1 VLRETHKEKEDQNF
15 SCQSQDHP
23 QPSSAHTETPSD
35 DIIPVG
41 VYHPPRNR
49 GENLKSGFVALAG
62 KPNVGKST
70 LINAMMKRKVV
81 IVSDKPQTTRNRI
94 NCILTGKDFQIVFTD
109 TPGIHKPLHRLGEYM
124 VKIAVRAMQGVDLIL
139 FVVDATEGFGKPE
152 TYVARYIEEAKI
164 STILVVN
171 KIDLLRDKK
180 EVCRKI
186 EVMAK
191 THTSQIVDSVYVSA
205 VTGENLELLLQK
217 VLEKL
222 PEGPQ
227 FYPEDMV
234 TDRPL
239 EFMIA
244 ELIREKIFNL
254 TSQEVPHSTGVGV
267 DALEERQNG
276 VVYILAT
283 IYVERDSQ
291 KGIIIGKG
299 GRMIKE
305 IGVMA
310 RKEIEFLLGK
320 KVFLELRV
328 KTKEK
333 WRNRDGII
341 LTTLGLRSDLD

>member
-1 VLRETHKEKEDQNF
+1 M
-15 SCQSQDHP
+15 
-23 QPSSAHTETPSD
+23 
-35 DIIPVG
+35 
-41 VYHPPRNR
+41 
-49 GENLKSGFVALAG
+49 KSGFVAVAG

-70 LINAMMKRKVV
+70 LINALMKRKVV

-109 TPGIHKPLHRLGEYM
+109 TPGIHKPLHKLGEYM

-139 FVVDATEGFGKPE
+139 FVVDASEGFGKPE
-152 TYVARYIEEAKI
+152 TYVARYIEEAKVD
-164 STILVVN
+164 TILVIN
-171 KIDLLRDKK
+171 KIDLVKDR
-180 EVCRKI
+180 EVCQRI
-186 EVMAK
+186 ENMAK
-191 THTSQIVDSVYVSA
+191 TYTTQIVDA
-205 VTGENLELLLQK
+205 VCCSSITGENLDVLLQK
-217 VLEKL
+217 ILDRL

-227 FYPEDMV
+227 YYPEDMV

-254 TSQEVPHSTGVGV
+254 TSQEVPHSTGVSV
-267 DALEERQNG
+267 DALEERENG

-305 IGVMA
+305 IGTLS
-310 RKEIEFLLGK
+310 RKDIEFLLGRR
-320 KVFLELRV
+320 VFLELRV

-341 LTTLGLRSDLD
+341 LSTFGLRSDLD

>member
-1 VLRETHKEKEDQNF
+1 M
-15 SCQSQDHP
+15 
-23 QPSSAHTETPSD
+23 
-35 DIIPVG
+35 
-41 VYHPPRNR
+41 
-49 GENLKSGFVALAG
+49 KSGFVVLAG

-70 LINAMMKRKVV
+70 LINKMMKRKVV
-81 IVSDKPQTTRNRI
+81 IVSNKPQTTRNRI

-124 VKIAVRAMQGVDLIL
+124 VKIAIRALQGADLIL
-139 FVVDATEGFGKPE
+139 FVVDATGGFGKPE

-171 KIDLLRDKK
+171 KIDLLKNKK
-180 EVCRKI
+180 EACQKI
-186 EVMAK
+186 EAMAK
-191 THTSQIVDSVYVSA
+191 IHTSQIVDSIYVSA

-217 VLEKL
+217 ILDKL

-239 EFMIA
+239 EFMVA

-267 DALEERQNG
+267 DALEERENG

-305 IGVMA
+305 IGMMA

-328 KTKEK
+328 KTKDK
-333 WRNRDGII
+333 WRNRDGIL
-341 LTTLGLRSDLD
+341 LTTLGLRSDLG

>member
-1 VLRETHKEKEDQNF
+1 M
-15 SCQSQDHP
+15 
-23 QPSSAHTETPSD
+23 
-35 DIIPVG
+35 
-41 VYHPPRNR
+41 
-49 GENLKSGFVALAG
+49 KSGFVALAG

-70 LINAMMKRKVV
+70 LINGIMKRKVV

-109 TPGIHKPLHRLGEYM
+109 TPGIHRPLHRLGEYM
-124 VKIAVRAMQGVDLIL
+124 VKIAIRAMQGVDLIL

-152 TYVARYIEEAKI
+152 TYVARYIEETKI

-171 KIDLLRDKK
+171 KIDLLKDKK
-180 EVCRKI
+180 EACQKI
-186 EVMAK
+186 EAMAK
-191 THTSQIVDSVYVSA
+191 THTSQIVDSIYVSA

-217 VLEKL
+217 ILDKL

-239 EFMIA
+239 EFMVA

-267 DALEERQNG
+267 DALEERENG

-305 IGVMA
+305 IGMMA

-328 KTKEK
+328 KTKDK

-341 LTTLGLRSDLD
+341 LTTLGLRSDLG

>member
-1 VLRETHKEKEDQNF
+1 M
-15 SCQSQDHP
+15 
-23 QPSSAHTETPSD
+23 ETPSD
-35 DIIPVG
+35 DIIPTG
-41 VYHPPRNR
+41 VYHPSRNR
-49 GENLKSGFVALAG
+49 GEKLKSGFVALAG

-70 LINAMMKRKVV
+70 LINGIMKRKVV

-109 TPGIHKPLHRLGEYM
+109 TPGIHRPLHRLGEYM
-124 VKIAVRAMQGVDLIL
+124 VKIAIRAMQGVDLIL

-152 TYVARYIEEAKI
+152 TYVARYIEETKI

-171 KIDLLRDKK
+171 KIDLLKDKK
-180 EVCRKI
+180 EACQKI
-186 EVMAK
+186 EAMAE
-191 THTSQIVDSVYVSA
+191 THTSQIVDSIYVSA

-217 VLEKL
+217 ILDKL

-239 EFMIA
+239 EFMVA

-267 DALEERQNG
+267 DALEERENG

-305 IGVMA
+305 IGMMA

-328 KTKEK
+328 KTKDK

-341 LTTLGLRSDLD
+341 LTTLGLRSDLG

>member
-1 VLRETHKEKEDQNF
+1 
-15 SCQSQDHP
+15 
-23 QPSSAHTETPSD
+23 
-35 DIIPVG
+35 
-41 VYHPPRNR
+41 
-49 GENLKSGFVALAG
+49 LKSGFVALAG

-70 LINAMMKRKVV
+70 LINGIMKRKVV

-109 TPGIHKPLHRLGEYM
+109 TPGIHRPLHRLGEYM
-124 VKIAVRAMQGVDLIL
+124 VKIAIRAMQGVDLIL

-152 TYVARYIEEAKI
+152 TYVARYIEETKI

-171 KIDLLRDKK
+171 KIDLLKDKK
-180 EVCRKI
+180 EACQKI
-186 EVMAK
+186 EAMAE
-191 THTSQIVDSVYVSA
+191 THTSQIVDSIYVSA
-205 VTGENLELLLQK
+205 VTDENLELLLQK
-217 VLEKL
+217 ILDKL

-239 EFMIA
+239 EFMVA

-267 DALEERQNG
+267 DALEERENG

-305 IGVMA
+305 IGMMA

-328 KTKEK
+328 KTKDK

-341 LTTLGLRSDLD
+341 LTTLGLRSDLG

>member
-1 VLRETHKEKEDQNF
+1 
-15 SCQSQDHP
+15 
-23 QPSSAHTETPSD
+23 
-35 DIIPVG
+35 
-41 VYHPPRNR
+41 
-49 GENLKSGFVALAG
+49 LKSGFVALAG